1 MLSVLIFYIIGILL
15 QKNLSYFSFQF
26 LFSFCLLWCLWAIL
40 SYKAGCNFTGVYLLI
55 IFLLL
60 GMMNTAYQSK
70 PQGSNHI
77 YYFRANSGLL
87 MGTVLEARLRQDGG
101 CQEIL
106 LAAQNIQHN
115 DKCYQVEGKVLLRVY
130 QNGTNFQFQYGDLIK
145 AKVVLGEPDLP
156 GNFGEF
162 NYRDYLIRQRIFVIG
177 SLNADQIYFVGKN
190 NQLILSKALNYIKEN
205 IAKNIDRIYHYPQA
219 AFIKAII
226 AGDRSELPPEW
237 EPIFQDAGVMHIL
250 AISGLHVGIIATF
263 LFNIFN
269 FWSFF
274 KKNERLKYII
284 IIIILL
290 VYAAI
295 TGFRP
300 SVSRA
305 TLMFITFLIAK
316 YINRPYHQYSSIFLA
331 ALLILFYQPLLLF
344 DAGFLL
350 SFTVTFFIILLY
362 PLLQEKLD
370 FLPNYLSESL
380 AISLS
385 AWLGMAPLSAYYFYK
400 ISLIAI
406 WANLII
412 VPLVSIILI
421 LGLISIIGSFLLIS
435 FAQLTAHLSEI
446 LINLLLS
453 FTKFFSSLPY
463 AYHYIAQPHIYQTI
477 SYYFLL
483 IVMAYILI
491 NWPKLDVNKRKF
503 VFWGT
508 MAVIIAMLS
517 AHLFPFSQLF
527 SLHFINVGQGDSIL
541 IETPLN
547 KKILIDGGGTPFNDF
562 DVGKHTVVPYLRRL
576 GINQIDILVL
586 THPDLDHL
594 EGLVTVLK
602 EMKVGMVM
610 DSGIDSKDPVYQQF
624 LSLIRSDNGIIYSK
638 VKAGD
643 LIALEPGLEILIL
656 NPMNPSTYYQEN
668 DFNNQSIVLKLRYKN
683 VSFLLT
689 GDIEES
695 AEINLLSWQEQLK
708 SDVLKVA
715 HHGSI
720 TSSSKLFLN
729 RVQPKVAIISV
740 GLNNFNLPHP
750 SVVKRLKD
758 YCWEV
763 FRTDLN
769 GTVLITSNGQNIN
782 IKTFR

>member
-1 MLSVLIFYIIGILL
+1 MV
-15 QKNLSYFSFQF
+15 
-26 LFSFCLLWCLWAIL
+26 
-40 SYKAGCNFTGVYLLI
+40 
-55 IFLLL
+55 
-60 GMMNTAYQSK
+60 NTAYQSK

-77 YYFRANSGLL
+77 YHFRDNPAFLI
-87 MGTVLEARLRQDGG
+87 GTVLEAKLRQDGL

-106 LAAQNIQHN
+106 LAAQNIQEN
-115 DKCYQVEGKVLLRVY
+115 GQCYQVKGKVLLRVY
-130 QNGTNFQFQYGDLIK
+130 QYGTNFQYGDLLK
-145 AKVVLGEPDLP
+145 AKVVLNEPDLP

-162 NYRDYLIRQRIFVIG
+162 NYRDYLIRQRIFVTA

-190 NQLILSKALNYIKEN
+190 NQLILGKALNYIKEN
-205 IAKNIDRIYHYPQA
+205 IVKNIDRIYHYPQA

-226 AGDRSELPPEW
+226 TGNRSELPSEW
-237 EPIFQDAGVMHIL
+237 DLIFQDAGVMHIL

-269 FWSFF
+269 FWPFF
-274 KKNERLKYII
+274 KKDEKLKYII

-295 TGFRP
+295 TGFYP

-331 ALLILFYQPLLLF
+331 ALLLLFYQPLLLF
-344 DAGFLL
+344 DVGFLL

-362 PLLQEKLD
+362 PLLQENIN

-385 AWLGMAPLSAYYFYK
+385 AWLGMVPLSAYYFYK
-400 ISLIAI
+400 VSLIAI
-406 WANLII
+406 LANLII

-421 LGLISIIGSFLLIS
+421 LGLASIIGSFLLIS
-435 FAQLTAHLSEI
+435 FAQLAAHLNEI
-446 LINLLLS
+446 LINLLL
-453 FTKFFSSLPY
+453 FCTKFFSSLPY
-463 AYHYIAQPHIYQTI
+463 AYHCIAQPSIYRII

-483 IVMAYILI
+483 IVMTYILI
-491 NWPKLDVNKRKF
+491 NWPKLDFEKRKF
-503 VFWGT
+503 TFWGT
-508 MAVIIAMLS
+508 IVVITAMLS
-517 AHLFPFSQLF
+517 VHLFPFPQLC

-562 DVGKHTVVPYLRRL
+562 DVGKHILVPYLRRL
-576 GINQIDILVL
+576 GINQIDILFL

-602 EMKVGMVM
+602 EMKVDMVM
-610 DSGIDSKDPVYQQF
+610 DSGIDCEDPVYQQF
-624 LSLIRSDNGIIYSK
+624 LSLIKSDDRIIYSK
-638 VKAGD
+638 AKAGD
-643 LIALEPGLEILIL
+643 LIVLEPGLEILIL
-656 NPMNPSTYYQEN
+656 NPMSPLTYCEES

-720 TSSSKLFLN
+720 TSSSELFLN
-729 RVQPKVAIISV
+729 RVQPEVAIISV
-740 GLNNFNLPHP
+740 GPNNFNLPHP
-750 SVVKRLKD
+750 NVIKRLGD
-758 YCWEV
+758 YCQEV

-769 GTVLITSNGQNIN
+769 GTVLITSNGQKIN